1 MDNRKVMIQKR
12 FRHKVDELKGLIK
25 EKVWSAPSGML
36 VAVSGGMDSMC
47 MAHLFH
53 ETFGAS
59 EFAIAHCNFNLRGE
73 ESDGD
78 EQLVRK
84 WAEERG
90 IRCHSVSFETE
101 IYAQNHG
108 LSIEMAARELR
119 YRWFAELC
127 AAYGYSSVAVAHHAE
142 DNAET
147 LILNMV
153 RGAGLKGMTGM
164 KAVSDIP
171 CQSSTVQA
179 MLMRPML
186 EFSRKQ
192 IEGYV
197 LRYKIP
203 YRTDSSN
210 MSVEYRRNRIR
221 HEVFPVLRKLN
232 PSFVATFNREMA
244 YLSDA
249 SEIVDQWCRD
259 AVEKVAVYSGQ
270 QDEVRISIKNLRSF
284 RQWRYLLYHILE
296 PYGFNSAVLSS
307 LEDLLDSD
315 RTVSGKRFLYD
326 SYQLVTERE
335 ELVVSKLEK
344 IEEQP
349 AELIVEKP
357 GIYSF
362 NGVTFGVEVCPWTQ
376 DMPLK
381 QQDGVQI
388 FDASQLRFPI
398 VFRRWKTG
406 DWMIPLGMRGKK
418 KISDVFTDMKYDS
431 ARKKKAVILVGNQD
445 SSSDNQRVA
454 ALLWVRTDLSCKV
467 GDRTETII
475 RINRL

>member
-1 MDNRKVMIQKR
+1 MIQKR

-53 ETFGAS
+53 ETCGVS

-78 EQLVRK
+78 EQLVMK

-101 IYAQNHG
+101 TYAQEHG

-119 YRWFAELC
+119 YRWFADLC
-127 AAYGYSSVAVAHHAE
+127 STYGYGCVAVAHHAE

-153 RGAGLKGMTGM
+153 RGAGLKGMMGM
-164 KAVSDIP
+164 KAVADIP
-171 CQSSTVQA
+171 CQSTPVQA
-179 MLMRPML
+179 MLIRPML

-210 MSVEYRRNRIR
+210 LSVEYRRNRIR

-232 PSFVATFNREMA
+232 PSFVATLNREMA

-249 SEIVDQWCRD
+249 SEIVEDWCRN

-270 QDEVRISIKNLRSF
+270 QGEVSISIKNLLSF
-284 RQWRYLLYHILE
+284 RQWRYLLYQILE
-296 PYGFNSAVLSS
+296 QYGFNSAVLSS
-307 LEDLLDSD
+307 LEDLLASD
-315 RTVSGKRFLYD
+315 RTVSGKRFFSD
-326 SYQLVTERE
+326 SYQLVTERD
-335 ELVVSKLEK
+335 ELVVSKLVE
-344 IEEQP
+344 IEDEQV
-349 AELIVEKP
+349 ELVVEQP

-362 NGVTFGVEVCPWTQ
+362 NGMDFSVEVCPWMHGM
-376 DMPLK
+376 DMK
-381 QQDGVQI
+381 QQEGVQI
-388 FDASQLRFPI
+388 FDASQLSFPI
-398 VFRRWKTG
+398 IFRRWKTG
-406 DWMIPLGMRGKK
+406 DWMVPLGMRGKK

-431 ARKKKAVILVGNQD
+431 ARKKDAVILVGNED
-445 SSSDNQRVA
+445 VLSDNQRVA
-454 ALLWVRTDLSCKV
+454 ALLWVRMDSRCKV
-467 GDRTETII
+467 GDKTETII
-475 RINRL
+475 RITRR

>member
-1 MDNRKVMIQKR
+1 MMIQKR

-25 EKVWSAPSGML
+25 ENVWSAPSGML
-36 VAVSGGMDSMC
+36 VAVSGGIDSMC

-53 ETFGAS
+53 EAYGAAD
-59 EFAIAHCNFNLRGE
+59 FAIAHCNFNLRGE

-84 WAEERG
+84 WTDERG
-90 IRCHSVSFETE
+90 IRFHSVSFETE
-101 IYAQNHG
+101 TYAQEHG

-127 AAYGYSSVAVAHHAE
+127 TAYGYGCIAVAHHLD

-153 RGAGLKGMTGM
+153 RGSGLKGMTGM

-171 CQSSTVQA
+171 CQSHPVQA
-179 MLMRPML
+179 KLVRPML

-221 HEVFPVLRKLN
+221 HEVFPVLQKLN
-232 PSFVATFNREMA
+232 PSFVATLNREMA

-249 SEIVDQWCRD
+249 SDIVEDWCRE
-259 AVEKVAVYSGQ
+259 AVEKVAVYSER
-270 QDEVRISIKNLRSF
+270 QDEVRISIKALHSCS
-284 RQWRYLLYHILE
+284 QWRYLLYHILE

-315 RTVSGKRFLYD
+315 RTVSGKRFFSE

-335 ELVVSKLEK
+335 ELVVSKLVEN
-344 IEEQP
+344 EDEL
-349 AELIVEKP
+349 AELVVDKP
-357 GIYSF
+357 GTYSF
-362 NGVTFGVEVCPWTQ
+362 NGVTFCVEVCPWTPG
-376 DMPLK
+376 MALK

-388 FDASQLRFPI
+388 FDASQLSFP
-398 VFRRWKTG
+398 VRFRRWNAG
-406 DWMIPLGMRGKK
+406 DWMVPLGMRGKK
-418 KISDVFTDMKYDS
+418 KISDVFTDLKYDS
-431 ARKKKAVILVGNQD
+431 VRKKDAVILVGNEDD
-445 SSSDNQRVA
+445 SSDSQRVA
-454 ALLWVRTDLSCKV
+454 ALLWVRMDSRFKV
-467 GDRTETII
+467 GDKTETII
-475 RINRL
+475 RINRK

>member
-12 FRHKVDELKGLIK
+12 FRHKVEELKGLIK
-25 EKVWSAPSGML
+25 EKVWSAPSGIL

-53 ETFGAS
+53 ETCGAS
-59 EFAIAHCNFNLRGE
+59 GFSIAHCNFNLRGD

-78 EQLVRK
+78 ELLVRQ
-84 WAEERG
+84 WSEERG
-90 IRCHSVSFETE
+90 IHCHAISFDTE
-101 IYAQNHG
+101 AYAQEYG

-127 AAYGYSSVAVAHHAE
+127 ATYGYGCVAVAHHAE

-147 LILNMV
+147 LVLNMV
-153 RGAGLKGMTGM
+153 RGAGLNGMTGM

-171 CQSSTVQA
+171 CPAVSAQA
-179 MLMRPML
+179 VLIRPML

-221 HEVFPVLRKLN
+221 HEVFPVLKKLN
-232 PSFVATFNREMA
+232 PSFVATLNREMT

-249 SEIVDQWCRD
+249 SEIVEDWCK
-259 AVEKVAVYSGQ
+259 AAAEKVAVYSDRQ
-270 QDEVRISIKNLRSF
+270 SQVRISTKALCSY

-296 PYGFNSAVLSS
+296 PYGFNSSVLAS
-307 LEDLLDSD
+307 LEDLLVSD
-315 RTVSGKRFLYD
+315 RTVSGKSFFAG
-326 SYQLVTERE
+326 SYKLVTERE
-335 ELVVSKLEK
+335 ELVVSKIVQTE
-344 IEEQP
+344 
-349 AELIVEKP
+349 ADNDELVVEGP
-357 GIYSF
+357 GVYGF
-362 NGVTFGVEVCPWTQ
+362 NGVTFSVELCPWTPGQ
-376 DMPLK
+376 TLK
-381 QQDGVQI
+381 QQEGVQI
-388 FDASQLRFPI
+388 FDASRLVFPI
-398 VFRRWKTG
+398 RFRHWNKG

-418 KISDVFTDMKYDS
+418 KISDLFTDMKYDS
-431 ARKKKAVILVGNQD
+431 SHKADSVILVGNED
-445 SSSDNQRVA
+445 NISENQRVA
-454 ALLWVRTDLSCKV
+454 ALLWVRMDARYKV
-467 GDRTETII
+467 GEQTETII
-475 RINRL
+475 RIKKQ